1 MFASRNRRSFKQCV
15 VLATT
20 VMLLSSIMVQAQD
33 TTNLSGT
40 VTDPQGKVIQ
50 GATVTAT
57 NTGNGTS
64 RKVTTGDDGSY
75 VLNQLK
81 PGTYSIRAEAKGFKV
96 SVQED
101 VGLVIKTPATLNF
114 QLEVGSV
121 TETVT
126 VSAGAETLVNRH
138 DATIGNAFTAPQI
151 TQLPLE
157 GRNVAGLLSLQ
168 PGVTF
173 IGRVNADGGTTDTRN
188 GSVNGGKSDQANV
201 TLDGV
206 DVNDQQLGLAFNSS
220 LRVTLDSV
228 QEFRVVTT
236 NANAEQGR
244 SSGAQISL
252 ITKGGTNTF
261 HGSAYEFNRN
271 TLFEANDWF
280 NNAVS
285 PGVPRPKLIRNV
297 FGASFGGPIIKDRLF
312 IFANYEGRRDSRDA
326 SVLRIVP
333 SVDLRNGIV
342 HEVTSAGQVVT
353 LDAAAQVALDPAHK
367 GPNPAVLAIF
377 KQYPVPNDFSV
388 GDGLNAQGFRFNS
401 PIHLYW
407 NTYIARMD
415 YNVTAD
421 GKHSLFWR
429 GSLQNDKDNGSS
441 QFPGQSPNFTNLS
454 HNKGFAAG
462 YNAALTSNLVNVL
475 RAGYTRVAVESAGSS
490 PFSSTHIV
498 SFRGL
503 DDLIAAPRSLLQFI
517 PTWNLVDD
525 LSWSRGSHSMQF
537 GANVR
542 WIRTDRLNFATAF
555 SSASLNKAWLQSGE
569 PLRCATCSSGADL
582 YVADEW
588 GVGFQVNSRY
598 NVGKTGSTFGNLP
611 EGTGIHRNYGADEYE
626 WYGQDSW
633 RIKPNLTVTYG
644 LRYSLYSPP
653 WELNGLQVS
662 PNMNLGDWFN
672 LRGGNMIAGRPDT
685 GNTPKI
691 AFALSGPENGGKSFY
706 GWNKKN
712 FAPRFAF
719 AWSPGGKGF
728 LRHITGGEGKMAIR
742 GGYGMVYDRIGGAL
756 AVNAE
761 GGALSFGFSSSLTN
775 PAGVQTVATAPR
787 FTGIHDFPASLVIP
801 GPAVSFPAT
810 FPDTFAIT
818 AGIDDRLKT
827 PYSQSINF
835 SISRELPHDMA
846 LEVAYVGRL
855 ARHLLINHDAAMPLD
870 LVDPASGMDYFTAAQ
885 ILGRLGFA
893 KTPTSAIPKIPYWE
907 NLFPGYAGGG
917 LSATQQIYAKAY
929 GPSEFA
935 PDFTTS
941 LQVVDAR
948 TGGCSPCSKF
958 GPEAFFN
965 AQFSSLSVLRSLGT
979 SNYHGLQ
986 VLLRKRFT
994 HGLQF
999 DFNYTFSKSE
1009 DITSALE
1016 RSGVLQAN
1024 VLNAWSPTARKSVSD
1039 FDITHQAN
1047 VNGIWEL
1054 PVGKDKPFLGGS
1066 PKWADAIVGGWQL
1079 STIFRITS
1087 GLPTSVGNGFFFPTN
1102 WEFSGFGTQLT
1113 PIHNTGV
1120 HGNVFSTPSD
1130 KKGGPNIFA
1139 DPASVFVCSGSTA
1152 RADAKPGV
1160 NCAYDNTLPG
1170 GVGTRNLLRGSGFM
1184 NLDMGLGKKWT
1195 MPWKETH
1202 SLQLRWE
1209 VFNVTNTVSFDPGGV
1224 SASLDTPGTFG
1235 KYTSTLSS
1243 ARVMQVGMRYQF

>member
-1 MFASRNRRSFKQCV
+1 
-15 VLATT
+15 
-20 VMLLSSIMVQAQD
+20 MLLCGIVVHAQD

-40 VTDPQGKVIQ
+40 VVDPEGKVIS

-64 RKVTTGDDGSY
+64 RRVTTGDDGAY
-75 VLNQLK
+75 TFNQLS
-81 PGTYSIRAEAKGFKV
+81 PGRYSVRAEAKGFKV
-96 SVQED
+96 SVQEN
-101 VGLVIKTPATLNF
+101 VELVVRTPANLPF
-114 QLEVGSV
+114 VLEVGSV
-121 TETVT
+121 SETVT
-126 VSAGAETLVNRH
+126 VSGGETLINRT

-173 IGRVNADGGTTDTRN
+173 IGRVNSDGGTTDSRN

-206 DVNDQQLGLAFNSS
+206 DVNDQQNGLAFNSS

-228 QEFRVVTT
+228 QEFRVVTS

-252 ITKGGTNTF
+252 VTKGGTNTF

-280 NNAVS
+280 NNSVS
-285 PGVPRPKLIRNV
+285 PEVPRPSLIRNV
-297 FGASFGGPIIKDRLF
+297 YGASVGGPILKDRLF
-312 IFANYEGRRDSRDA
+312 FFANYEGRRDARGA
-326 SVLRIVP
+326 SVLRTVP

-342 HEVTSAGQVVT
+342 HEVDASGKIVT
-353 LDAAAQVALDPAHK
+353 LDAAAQKALDPAHI
-367 GPNPAVLAIF
+367 GPSAAVLAIF
-377 KQYPVPNDFSV
+377 KQYPVPNDFTT

-401 PIHLYW
+401 PIHLSW

-415 YNVTAD
+415 YNVTSD

-429 GSLQNDKDNGSS
+429 GTLQNDKDNGVS
-441 QFPGQSPNFTNLS
+441 QFPGQPPLFTNLE

-462 YNAALTSNLVNVL
+462 YNAALTPNLVNVL
-475 RAGYTRVAVESAGSS
+475 RAGYTRVAIEAAGSS
-490 PFSSTHIV
+490 PFSQTQIV

-503 DDLIAAPRSLLQFI
+503 SDLVAAPRSLVQFI
-517 PTWNLVDD
+517 PTWNIVDD
-525 LSWSRGSHSMQF
+525 LSWAKGSHSLQF
-537 GANVR
+537 GGNFR
-542 WIRTDRLNFATAF
+542 WIRTDRLNFATSF
-555 SSASLNKAWLQSGE
+555 SSAVLNKAWLQSGR
-569 PLRCATCSSGADL
+569 PLRCAGCGSGADL

-588 GVGFQVNSRY
+588 GVGFQVNAQY
-598 NVGKTGSTFGNLP
+598 NVGKTGNGFGTLP
-611 EGTGIHRNYGADEYE
+611 EGAGIQRNYGANEYE

-633 RIKPNLTVTYG
+633 RLKPNLTVTYG

-662 PNMNLGDWFN
+662 PSMNLGDWYD
-672 LRGGNMIAGRPDT
+672 LRGANMIAGRPDT

-691 AFALSGPENGGKSFY
+691 AFALSGPENGGLKSFY
-706 GWNKKN
+706 DWNKKN
-712 FAPRFAF
+712 FAPRLAF

-728 LRHITGGEGKMAIR
+728 WKHLTGGEGKMVIR

-761 GGALSFGFSSSLTN
+761 GGSLSFGFSSSLTN
-775 PAGVQTVATAPR
+775 PAGVQTVATGAR
-787 FTGIHDFPASLVIP
+787 FTGIHDIPASLKLAA
-801 GPAVSFPAT
+801 PAVSFPAT
-810 FPDTFAIT
+810 FPDAFAIT
-818 AGIDDRLKT
+818 AGIDDKLKT

-835 SISRELPHDMA
+835 SISRELPHDMG

-893 KTPTSAIPKIPYWE
+893 NTPTNKVPKIPYWE

-917 LSATQQIYAKAY
+917 LTATQGIYDQAY
-929 GPSEFA
+929 GPGAFA

-948 TGGCSPCSKF
+948 TGGCDPCSKF

-965 AQFSSLSVLRSLGT
+965 AQFSSLGVLRSLGT
-979 SNYHGLQ
+979 SNYHSLQ

-994 HGLQF
+994 HRLQF

-1009 DITSALE
+1009 DVTSSLE
-1016 RSGVLQAN
+1016 RSGDFQAN

-1047 VNGIWEL
+1047 INGIWEL
-1054 PVGKDKPFLGGS
+1054 PVGRGQLVGGGA
-1066 PKWADAIVGGWQL
+1066 PKWADAVIGGWQL

-1102 WEFSGFGTQLT
+1102 WEFTGFGTQNT
-1113 PIHNTGV
+1113 PIANTGV
-1120 HGNVFSTPSD
+1120 HGNVSASPSD
-1130 KKGGPNIFA
+1130 KTRGPNIFA
-1139 DPASVFVCSGSTA
+1139 DPVAA
-1152 RADAKPGV
+1152 LA
-1160 NCAYDNTLPG
+1160 AYQNTLPG
-1170 GVGTRNLLRGSGFM
+1170 GVGTRNLIRGGGFM
-1184 NLDMGLGKKWT
+1184 DLDLGLGKKWT

-1209 VFNVTNTVSFDPGGV
+1209 VFNVTNTVSFDPGFI
-1224 SASLDTPGTFG
+1224 SASLDTPNTFG

-1243 ARVMQVGMRYQF
+1243 SRVMQVGLRYQF

>member
-1 MFASRNRRSFKQCV
+1 MFGSKRRRILQKGLVF
-15 VLATT
+15 ATT
-20 VMLLSSIMVQAQD
+20 LMLMCGIVVHAQD
-33 TTNLSGT
+33 TTNLSGI

-57 NTGNGTS
+57 NTANGNHRS
-64 RKVTTGDDGSY
+64 VTTGDNGAY
-75 VLNQLK
+75 TFNQLS
-81 PGTYSIRAEAKGFKV
+81 PGQYNVRVEAHGFKV
-96 SVQED
+96 SVQEG
-101 VGLVIKTPATLNF
+101 VNLVVRTPASMNF
-114 QLEVGSV
+114 ELEVGHV

-126 VSAGAETLVNRH
+126 VSAGETLVNRT

-173 IGRVNADGGTTDTRN
+173 IGRVNADGGTTDSRN

-206 DVNDQQLGLAFNSS
+206 DVNDQQNGLAFNSS

-252 ITKGGTNTF
+252 VTKGGTNTF

-280 NNAVS
+280 NNAVN
-285 PGVPRPKLIRNV
+285 PEVPRPKLIRNV
-297 FGASFGGPIIKDRLF
+297 FGASVGGPIIKDRLF
-312 IFANYEGRRDSRDA
+312 FFANWEARRDSRDA
-326 SVLRIVP
+326 SVLRTVP

-342 HEVTSAGQVVT
+342 HEVNSAGQIVT

-377 KQYPVPNDFSV
+377 KQYPVPNDFTT

-401 PIHLYW
+401 PIHLHW

-415 YNVTAD
+415 YNLTSD

-429 GSLQNDKDNGSS
+429 GSLQNDKDNGVS
-441 QFPGQSPNFTNLS
+441 QFPGQPPLVTNLE

-462 YNAALTSNLVNVL
+462 YNAALTPNLVNVL

-498 SFRGL
+498 SFRGIS
-503 DDLIAAPRSLLQFI
+503 DLIAAPRSLRQFI
-517 PTWNLVDD
+517 PTWNIVDD
-525 LSWSRGSHSMQF
+525 LSWARGQHSLQF
-537 GANVR
+537 GGNFR
-542 WIRTDRLNFATAF
+542 WIRTDRLNFATSF
-555 SSASLNKAWLQSGE
+555 FSASLNKAWLQSGR
-569 PLRCATCSSGADL
+569 PLRCAGCSSGADL
-582 YVADEW
+582 YVADLW
-588 GVGFQVNSRY
+588 GVGFQVNAQY
-598 NVGKTGSTFGNLP
+598 NVGKTGNGFGTLP
-611 EGTGIHRNYGADEYE
+611 EGTGIQRNYGANEFE

-633 RIKPNLTVTYG
+633 RVKPNLTLTYG

-653 WELNGLQVS
+653 WELNGNQVS
-662 PNMNLGDWFN
+662 PSMNLGDWYN
-672 LRGGNMIAGRPDT
+672 LRGANMIAGRPDT

-691 AFALSGPENGGKSFY
+691 AFALSGPENGGLKSFY
-706 GWNKKN
+706 DWNKKN
-712 FAPRFAF
+712 FAPRLAF

-728 LRHITGGEGKMAIR
+728 WKHITGGEGKMVIR

-761 GGALSFGFSSSLTN
+761 GGALSFGFSSGLTN
-775 PAGVQTVATAPR
+775 PAGVQTVANGAR
-787 FTGIHDFPASLVIP
+787 FTGIHDIPASLTLP
-801 GPAVSFPAT
+801 PPPVSFPAT
-810 FPDTFAIT
+810 FPDSFAIT
-818 AGIDDRLKT
+818 AGIDDKLKT

-835 SISRELPHDMA
+835 SISRELPHDMG

-870 LVDPASGMDYFTAAQ
+870 LVDTASGMDYFTAAQ

-893 KTPTSAIPKIPYWE
+893 NTPTSKIPKIPYWE

-917 LSATQQIYAKAY
+917 LTATQAIYDGFY
-929 GPSEFA
+929 GPNGFA

-941 LQVVDAR
+941 LQAVDAR
-948 TGGCSPCSKF
+948 TGGCSPCSRF
-958 GPEAFFN
+958 GHEAFFN
-965 AQFSSLSVLRSLGT
+965 AQFSSLGVLRSLGT
-979 SNYHGLQ
+979 SNYHSLQ

-994 HGLQF
+994 HRLQF

-1009 DITSALE
+1009 DITSSLE
-1016 RSGVLQAN
+1016 RSGDFQAN
-1024 VLNAWSPTARKSVSD
+1024 VLNAWSPTVRKSVSD

-1047 VNGIWEL
+1047 INGIWEL
-1054 PVGKDKPFLGGS
+1054 PVGKGQLVAGGA
-1066 PKWADAIVGGWQL
+1066 PKWADAIIGGWQL

-1113 PIHNTGV
+1113 PITNTGV
-1120 HGNVFSTPSD
+1120 HGNVAVSPAD
-1130 KKGGPNIFA
+1130 KTKGPNIFA
-1139 DPASVFVCSGSTA
+1139 DPTA
-1152 RADAKPGV
+1152 AFA
-1160 NCAYDNTLPG
+1160 AYQNTLPG
-1170 GVGTRNLLRGSGFM
+1170 GVGTRNLIRGGGFM
-1184 NLDMGLGKKWT
+1184 NLDMGLGKKWA

-1209 VFNVTNTVSFDPGGV
+1209 VFNVTNTVSFDPGGI

-1243 ARVMQVGMRYQF
+1243 SRVMQVALRYQF

>member
-1 MFASRNRRSFKQCV
+1 MFFRRYRRSFKQSV

-20 VMLLSSIMVQAQD
+20 LILLSSVVVHAQD

-40 VTDPQGKVIQ
+40 VADPQGKVIP
-50 GATVTAT
+50 GATVTVT
-57 NTGNGTS
+57 NTANGTS
-64 RKVTTGDDGSY
+64 RSVSTGDNGAY
-75 VLNQLK
+75 IFNQLK
-81 PGTYSIRAEAKGFKV
+81 PGPYSVRVEAKGFKTY
-96 SVQED
+96 VQD
-101 VGLVIKTPATLNF
+101 KIDLVVKTPASVNVL
-114 QLEVGSV
+114 LEVGSV
-121 TETVT
+121 NEQVTVTGGTET
-126 VSAGAETLVNRH
+126 LINKN
-138 DATIGNAFTAPQI
+138 DATIGNAFTTSQI

-173 IGRVNADGGTTDTRN
+173 IGNVNPDGGTTDYRN

-206 DVNDQQLGLAFNSS
+206 DVNDQQNGLAFNSS

-228 QEFRVVTT
+228 QEFRVVTS

-280 NNAVS
+280 NNSVT
-285 PGVPRPKLIRNV
+285 PEVPRPKLIRNV
-297 FGASFGGPIIKDRLF
+297 FGASFGGPLIKDRLF
-312 IFANYEGRRDSRDA
+312 FFANYEARRDARDQ
-326 SVLRIVP
+326 SVLRTVP

-342 HEVTSAGQVVT
+342 HELDTSGHVVT
-353 LDAAAQVALDPAHK
+353 LNAAAQIALDPAHK

-377 KQYPVPNDFSV
+377 KQYPVPNDFTV

-401 PIHLYW
+401 PIHLSW

-415 YNVTAD
+415 YNLTAD

-429 GSLQNDKDNGSS
+429 GSLQNDKDNSSS
-441 QFPGQSPNFTNLS
+441 QFPGQAPNFTNLE

-462 YNAALTSNLVNVL
+462 YNAALTTNLVNVF
-475 RAGYTRVAVESAGSS
+475 RAGYTRVAVENAGSS
-490 PFSSTHIV
+490 EFSNTRIV
-498 SFRGL
+498 TFRGL
-503 DDLIAAPRSLLQFI
+503 DNLVAAPRSLRQFI
-517 PTWNLVDD
+517 PTWNIVDD
-525 LSWSRGSHSMQF
+525 LSWTKGSHSLQF
-537 GANVR
+537 GGNVR

-555 SSASLNKAWLQSGE
+555 STASLNKAWLQSGK
-569 PLRCATCSSGADL
+569 PLRCSTCTSGADL

-588 GVGFQVNSRY
+588 GVGFQVNSQY
-598 NVGKTGSTFGNLP
+598 NVGKNGDTFGTLP
-611 EGTGIHRNYGADEYE
+611 EGTGIQRNYGANEYE

-633 RIKPNLTVTYG
+633 RIKQNLTVTYG

-662 PNMNLGDWFN
+662 PNMNLGDWYN
-672 LRGGNMIAGRPDT
+672 LRGANMLAGRPDA

-706 GWNKKN
+706 DWNKKN
-712 FAPRFAF
+712 FGPRFAF
-719 AWSPGGKGF
+719 AWSPAGKGF
-728 LRHITGGEGKMAIR
+728 FKHITGGEGKMVIR

-775 PAGVQTVATAPR
+775 PAGVQSVATAAR
-787 FTGIHDFPASLVIP
+787 FTGIHDFPSSLVL
-801 GPAVSFPAT
+801 PAPPVSFPAT

-818 AGIDDRLKT
+818 AGIDDKLKT
-827 PYSQSINF
+827 PYSQTINF

-870 LVDPASGMDYFTAAQ
+870 LVDSKSGMDYFTAAQ
-885 ILGRLGFA
+885 ILGRLAFA
-893 KTPTSAIPKIPYWE
+893 NTPTNKIPKIPYWE
-907 NLFPGYAGGG
+907 NLFGSYAGGG
-917 LSATQQIYAKAY
+917 LTATQAIYDGAY
-929 GPSEFA
+929 GPGAFS

-941 LQVVDAR
+941 LLVVD
-948 TGGCSPCSKF
+948 TNEGGCDPCSKF
-958 GPEAFFN
+958 GPYAFFN
-965 AQFSSLSVLRSLGT
+965 QQFSSLGVLRSLGT
-979 SNYHGLQ
+979 SNYHALQ
-986 VLLRKRFT
+986 VLVRKRFT

-1009 DITSALE
+1009 DVTSTIE
-1016 RSGVLQAN
+1016 RSGDFQSN

-1047 VNGIWEL
+1047 INGIWEL
-1054 PVGKDKPFLGGS
+1054 PVGKGKQFMGSS
-1066 PKWADAIVGGWQL
+1066 PKWANAVIGGWQL
-1079 STIFRITS
+1079 SAIFRITS

-1113 PIHNTGV
+1113 PIHDAGV
-1120 HGNVFSTPSD
+1120 HGNVASSPTD
-1130 KKGGPNIFA
+1130 TTRGPNLFA
-1139 DPASVFVCSGSTA
+1139 DPEAAFA
-1152 RADAKPGV
+1152 
-1160 NCAYDNTLPG
+1160 AYQNTLAG
-1170 GVGTRNLLRGSGFM
+1170 GVGTRNLLRGGGYM
-1184 NLDMGLGKKWT
+1184 DLDMGLGKKWT
-1195 MPWKETH
+1195 MPWNENH

-1209 VFNVTNTVSFDPGGV
+1209 VFNVTNTVSFDPF
-1224 SASLDTPGTFG
+1224 STDIELDSPGTFG
-1235 KYTSTLSS
+1235 KYTTTLSNS
-1243 ARVMQVGMRYQF
+1243 RVMQIGMRYQF

>member
-1 MFASRNRRSFKQCV
+1 MFRRTRWQNLKRGLVF
-15 VLATT
+15 ATT
-20 VMLLSSIMVQAQD
+20 LILLCGSVVRAQD

-40 VTDPQGKVIQ
+40 VTDPEGKVIAN
-50 GATVTAT
+50 ATVTAT
-57 NTGNGTS
+57 NVGNGTS
-64 RKVTTGDDGSY
+64 RKVTTGE
-75 VLNQLK
+75 N
-81 PGTYSIRAEAKGFKV
+81 GTYQFNQIPPGKYTLRAEAKGFKV

-101 VGLVIKTPATLNF
+101 VDLVVKTSAQLSF

-121 TETVT
+121 SETVT
-126 VSAGAETLVNRH
+126 VSGGGETLINRH
-138 DATIGNAFTAPQI
+138 DATIGNAFAAPQI

-173 IGRVNADGGTTDTRN
+173 IGRVNPDGGTTDTRN

-228 QEFRVVTT
+228 QEFRVVTS

-252 ITKGGTNTF
+252 VTKGGTNTF

-285 PGVPRPKLIRNV
+285 PEVPRPKLIRNV
-297 FGASFGGPIIKDRLF
+297 FGASTGGPIIKDRLF
-312 IFANYEGRRDSRDA
+312 FFANYEGRRDSRDQ
-326 SVLRIVP
+326 SVLRTVP
-333 SVDLRNGIV
+333 SADLRNGIV
-342 HEVTSAGQVVT
+342 HEVATNGQIVT
-353 LDAAAQVALDPAHK
+353 LDAAAQKALDPAHI
-367 GPNPAVLAIF
+367 GPSPAVLAIF
-377 KQYPVPNDFSV
+377 KQYPLPNDSTV

-401 PIHLYW
+401 PISLHW

-429 GSLQNDKDNGSS
+429 GTLQNDKDNGAS
-441 QFPGQSPNFTNLS
+441 QFPGQAPLFTNLE
-454 HNKGFAAG
+454 HNKGFSAG
-462 YNAALTSNLVNVL
+462 YNATLTPNLVNVF
-475 RAGYTRVAVESAGSS
+475 RGGYTRVAVENAGSS
-490 PFSSTHIV
+490 PFSSTQIV
-498 SFRGL
+498 NFRGL
-503 DDLIAAPRSLLQFI
+503 DDLIAAPRSLRQFI
-517 PTWNLVDD
+517 PTWNVVDD
-525 LSWSRGSHSMQF
+525 LSWAKGEHSLQF
-537 GANVR
+537 GTNIR
-542 WIRTDRLNFATAF
+542 WIRTDRLNFATSF
-555 SSASLNKAWLQSGE
+555 SSAVLNKAWLRSGA
-569 PLRCATCSSGADL
+569 PLRCTATSDHPACTSGADL

-588 GVGFQVNSRY
+588 GVGFQVNARY
-598 NVGKTGSTFGNLP
+598 NVGRTGDQFGTLP
-611 EGTGIHRNYGADEYE
+611 QGQGIQRNYGANEFE

-633 RIKPNLTVTYG
+633 RLKPNLTVTYG

-653 WELNGLQVS
+653 WELNGNQVS
-662 PNMNLGDWFN
+662 PSMNLGDWYN
-672 LRGGNMIAGRPDT
+672 LRGANMLAGRPDT

-691 AFALSGPENGGKSFY
+691 SFGLSGPENGGKSFY
-706 GWNKKN
+706 DWNKKN
-712 FAPRFAF
+712 FAPRIAF
-719 AWSPGGKGF
+719 AWSPAGKGF
-728 LRHITGGEGKMAIR
+728 LRHLTGGEGKMVIR

-775 PAGVQTVATAPR
+775 PAGVQTVATGPR
-787 FTGIHDFPASLVIP
+787 FTGIHDFPSSLVLAAP
-801 GPAVSFPAT
+801 PVSFPAT
-810 FPDTFAIT
+810 FPDSFAIT

-835 SISRELPHDMA
+835 SISRELPHDMGI
-846 LEVAYVGRL
+846 EIAYVGRL

-885 ILGRLGFA
+885 ILGRFGFA
-893 KTPTSAIPKIPYWE
+893 NTPTSKIPKIAYWE

-917 LSATQQIYAKAY
+917 LTATQAIYDQAY
-929 GPSEFA
+929 GPGAFA

-948 TGGCSPCSKF
+948 TGGCDPCSRF

-965 AQFSSLSVLRSLGT
+965 AQFSSLSALRSLGT
-979 SNYHGLQ
+979 SNYHSMQ

-994 HGLQF
+994 HRLQF
-999 DFNYTFSKSE
+999 DVNYTFSKSE

-1039 FDITHQAN
+1039 FDITHQMN
-1047 VNGIWEL
+1047 INGIWEL
-1054 PVGKDKPFLGGS
+1054 PVGRGQLVAGNA

-1079 STIFRITS
+1079 STIFRVTS

-1113 PIHNTGV
+1113 PINGTGV
-1120 HGNVFSTPSD
+1120 HSNVKSLPTD
-1130 KKGGPNIFA
+1130 KKAGPNIFA
-1139 DPASVFVCSGSTA
+1139 DPAAAFA
-1152 RADAKPGV
+1152 
-1160 NCAYDNTLPG
+1160 AYQNTLPG
-1170 GVGTRNLLRGSGFM
+1170 GVGTRNLLRGAGYM
-1184 NLDMGLGKKWT
+1184 NLDLGLGKKWA
-1195 MPWKETH
+1195 MPYKETH

-1209 VFNVTNTVSFDPGGV
+1209 VFNVTNTPSFDPGFI

-1235 KYTSTLSS
+1235 KYTSTLSN
-1243 ARVMQVGMRYQF
+1243 ARVMQVGLRYQF

>member
-1 MFASRNRRSFKQCV
+1 MFFRRYRRSFKQSV

-20 VMLLSSIMVQAQD
+20 LILLSSIVVHAQD

-40 VTDPQGKVIQ
+40 VADPQGKVIQ
-50 GATVTAT
+50 GATVTVT

-64 RKVTTGDDGSY
+64 RSVSTGDNGAF
-75 VLNQLK
+75 VFNQLK
-81 PGTYSIRAEAKGFKV
+81 PGPYSVRVEAKGFK
-96 SVQED
+96 SYVQDKVE
-101 VGLVIKTPATLNF
+101 LVVKTPASVNV

-121 TETVT
+121 SEQVT
-126 VSAGAETLVNRH
+126 VSGGTETLINKN
-138 DATIGNAFTAPQI
+138 DATIGNAFTTSQI

-173 IGRVNADGGTTDTRN
+173 IGRVNPDGGTTDTRN

-280 NNAVS
+280 NNSIS

-297 FGASFGGPIIKDRLF
+297 FGASFGGPLIKDRLF
-312 IFANYEGRRDSRDA
+312 FFANYEGRRDSRDA

-342 HEVTSAGQVVT
+342 HEVTTAGQVVT
-353 LDAAAQVALDPAHK
+353 LDTAAQIALDPAHK

-401 PIHLYW
+401 PIHLSW

-415 YNVTAD
+415 YNLTAD

-429 GSLQNDKDNGSS
+429 GSLQNDKDNGASE
-441 QFPGQSPNFTNLS
+441 FPGQAPLVTNLE

-462 YNAALTSNLVNVL
+462 YNAALTSNLVNVF

-490 PFSSTHIV
+490 PFSGTRIV
-498 SFRGL
+498 NFRGI

-517 PTWNLVDD
+517 PTWNIVDD
-525 LSWSRGSHSMQF
+525 LSWLKGSHSLQV

-542 WIRTDRLNFATAF
+542 WIRTDRTNFATAF
-555 SSASLNKAWLQSGE
+555 STASLNKAWLQSGR
-569 PLRCATCSSGADL
+569 PLRCATCTSGADL

-588 GVGFQVNSRY
+588 GVGFQVNTRY
-598 NVGKTGSTFGNLP
+598 NVGKTGDTFGTLP
-611 EGTGIHRNYGADEYE
+611 EGTGIKRKYGADEYE

-633 RIKPNLTVTYG
+633 RIKQNLTLTYG

-662 PNMNLGDWFN
+662 PNMNLGDWYN
-672 LRGGNMIAGRPDT
+672 LRGANMIAGRPDT

-728 LRHITGGEGKMAIR
+728 FRHITGGEGKMVIR
-742 GGYGMVYDRIGGAL
+742 GGYGLVYDRIGGAL

-775 PAGVQTVATAPR
+775 PAGVQSVANGAR
-787 FTGIHDFPASLVIP
+787 FTGIHDFPASLTL
-801 GPAVSFPAT
+801 PAPPVSFPAV
-810 FPDTFAIT
+810 FPDSFAIT

-870 LVDPASGMDYFTAAQ
+870 LVDPGSGMDYFTAAQ

-893 KTPTSAIPKIPYWE
+893 NTPTNKVPKIPYWE

-917 LSATQQIYAKAY
+917 LTATQAIYDGFY
-929 GPSEFA
+929 GPGGFA

-941 LQVVDAR
+941 LQAVDAR
-948 TGGCSPCSKF
+948 TGGCKPCSKF

-986 VLLRKRFT
+986 ILLRKRFT
-994 HGLQF
+994 HALQF

-1009 DITSALE
+1009 DVTSALE

-1024 VLNAWSPTARKSVSD
+1024 VLNAWSPTVRKSVSD

-1047 VNGIWEL
+1047 INGIWEL
-1054 PVGKDKPFLGGS
+1054 PVGTGKQFLGGS
-1066 PKWADAIVGGWQL
+1066 PKWANAVVGGWQL

-1113 PIHNTGV
+1113 PIQNTGV
-1120 HGNVFSTPSD
+1120 HGNVASVPSD
-1130 KKGGPNIFA
+1130 KKLGPNIFS
-1139 DPASVFVCSGSTA
+1139 DPAAAFA
-1152 RADAKPGV
+1152 
-1160 NCAYDNTLPG
+1160 AYQNTLPG
-1170 GVGTRNLLRGSGFM
+1170 GVGTRNLLRGSGYID
-1184 NLDMGLGKKWT
+1184 LDMGLGKKWT

-1209 VFNVTNTVSFDPGGV
+1209 VFNVTNTVSFDPGAI

-1235 KYTSTLSS
+1235 KYTSTLSNS
-1243 ARVMQVGMRYQF
+1243 RVMQVGMRYQF

>member
-1 MFASRNRRSFKQCV
+1 MLLRRNRSSFKRGMVFAITALLLCSTV
-15 VLATT
+15 VH
-20 VMLLSSIMVQAQD
+20 AQD

-40 VTDPQGKVIQ
+40 IMDPQGKVIQ

-57 NTGNGTS
+57 NPANGS
-64 RKVTTGDDGSY
+64 HRSVTTGDNGAY
-75 VLNQLK
+75 TFNQLA
-81 PGTYSIRAEAKGFKV
+81 PGRYTLRVEAHGFKV
-96 SVQED
+96 SIQDNVE
-101 VGLVIKTPATLNF
+101 LVVRTPANMNF
-114 QLEVGSV
+114 ELEVGHV

-126 VSAGAETLVNRH
+126 VSAGAGDTLINRH

-173 IGRVNADGGTTDTRN
+173 IGRVNADGGTTDIRN

-206 DVNDQQLGLAFNSS
+206 DVNDQQNGLAFNSS

-228 QEFRVVTT
+228 QEFRVVTS

-280 NNAVS
+280 NNTIS
-285 PGVPRPKLIRNV
+285 PGIPRPKLIRNV
-297 FGASFGGPIIKDRLF
+297 FGASVGGPIIKDRLF
-312 IFANYEGRRDSRDA
+312 FFANYEGRRDSRDS
-326 SVLRIVP
+326 SVLRTVP
-333 SVDLRNGIV
+333 SLDLRNGIV
-342 HEVTSAGQVVT
+342 HEVNASGQIVT
-353 LDAAAQVALDPAHK
+353 LDAAAQTALDPRHL

-377 KQYPVPNDFSV
+377 KQYPVPNDFTT

-401 PIHLYW
+401 PIKLDW

-415 YNVTAD
+415 YNITSD

-429 GSLQNDKDNGSS
+429 GSLQNDKDNGVSE
-441 QFPGQSPNFTNLS
+441 FPGQAPLFTNLE

-462 YNAALTSNLVNVL
+462 YNAALTPNLVNVL
-475 RAGYTRVAVESAGSS
+475 RAGYTRVAVENAGSS
-490 PFSSTHIV
+490 PFSSTQIV
-498 SFRGL
+498 SFRGIS
-503 DDLIAAPRSLLQFI
+503 DLIAAPRSLRQFI
-517 PTWNLVDD
+517 PTWNIVDD
-525 LSWSRGSHSMQF
+525 LSWTKGSHSLQF
-537 GANVR
+537 GGNFR
-542 WIRTDRLNFATAF
+542 WIRTDRLNFGTSF
-555 SSASLNKAWLQSGE
+555 SSAVLNKAWLQSGR
-569 PLRCATCSSGADL
+569 PLRCAGCSSGADL

-588 GVGFQVNSRY
+588 GVGFQVNAQY
-598 NVGKTGSTFGNLP
+598 NVGKTGSGFGTLP
-611 EGTGIHRNYGADEYE
+611 QGQGIQRNFGANEYE

-633 RIKPNLTVTYG
+633 RLKPNLTITYG

-653 WELNGLQVS
+653 WELNGNQVS
-662 PNMNLGDWFN
+662 PSMNLGDWYN
-672 LRGGNMIAGRPDT
+672 LRGANMLAGRPDS

-691 AFALSGPENGGKSFY
+691 AFALAGPVNGSKGY
-706 GWNKKN
+706 YDWNKKN
-712 FAPRFAF
+712 FGPRFAF
-719 AWSPGGKGF
+719 AWSPGGKGLF
-728 LRHITGGEGKMAIR
+728 KLLTGGEGKMVIR

-761 GGALSFGFSSSLTN
+761 NGALGFGFSSSLTN
-775 PAGVQTVATAPR
+775 PAGVQTVATGAR
-787 FTGIHDFPASLVIP
+787 FTGIHDFPSSLILP
-801 GPAVSFPAT
+801 APAVSFPAV
-810 FPDTFAIT
+810 FPDAFAIT
-818 AGIDDRLKT
+818 AGIDDKLKT

-835 SISRELPHDMA
+835 SISRELPHDMGF
-846 LEVAYVGRL
+846 EIAYVGRL

-893 KTPTSAIPKIPYWE
+893 NTPTSAIPKIPYWE
-907 NLFPGYAGGG
+907 HLFPGYAGGG
-917 LSATQQIYAKAY
+917 LSATQQIYAQAY
-929 GPSEFA
+929 GPQTSTNGFG

-965 AQFSSLSVLRSLGT
+965 SQFSSLGVLRSLGT
-979 SNYHGLQ
+979 SNYHSLQ

-994 HGLQF
+994 HRLQF

-1016 RSGVLQAN
+1016 RSGDFQDN
-1024 VLNAWSPTARKSVSD
+1024 VLNAWSPTIRKSVSD

-1047 VNGIWEL
+1047 INGIWEL
-1054 PVGKDKPFLGGS
+1054 PVGRGQLVGGGA
-1066 PKWADAIVGGWQL
+1066 PKWADAVIGGWQL

-1102 WEFSGFGTQLT
+1102 WEFTGFGTQLT
-1113 PIHNTGV
+1113 PIANTGV
-1120 HGNVFSTPSD
+1120 HGNVLASPSD
-1130 KKGGPNIFA
+1130 KTRGPNIFF
-1139 DPASVFVCSGSTA
+1139 DPVAA
-1152 RADAKPGV
+1152 LA
-1160 NCAYDNTLPG
+1160 AYQNTLPG
-1170 GVGTRNLLRGSGFM
+1170 GVGTRNLIRGGGFM
-1184 NLDMGLGKKWT
+1184 DLDMGLGKKWN

-1209 VFNVTNTVSFDPGGV
+1209 IFNVTNTVSFDPGSI
-1224 SASLDTPGTFG
+1224 SARLDTPNTFG
-1235 KYTSTLSS
+1235 KYTGTLSS
-1243 ARVMQVGMRYQF
+1243 SRVMQVGLRYQF